1 MVVTEAI
8 GASEACLDLFLAYQH
23 DVLLASS
30 LGNSEPSIP
39 SFFNVPFI
47 NLIYIYLFCAHEE
60 VRGQLCKNL
69 APISPKWFLEIKLS
83 SQGAVESTTNY

>member
-8 GASEACLDLFLAYQH
+8 GVSEACLDLLLAYQH
-23 DVLLASS
+23 DVLASS
-30 LGNSEPSIP
+30 LGNSEPSTP
-39 SFFNVPFI
+39 SFFNAPFI

-83 SQGAVESTTNY
+83 SQGVVGSTTNY